1 MFSLLSDN
9 WLICFFHFVIKNDL
23 NKMLTLFLNFPS
35 GFFRRRLISVFVVL
49 RMFTMILIDSY
60 HVGILERYNS
70 LVSLYASF
78 NSGNSFPRFSKR
90 YQYNNMSLIMLKYN
104 GNLPSSDNTA
114 MLVVLLCTPRIILV
128 NPRETKSGRGSRVCH
143 PPPPPP
149 ENCFSER
156 RKMVHSVAFWI

>member
-1 MFSLLSDN
+1 MHTLLCWRTSRYLPNYICNLCEDVRSFVKLLLSSKLLTMVRYFSRPKLFLHILYMFSLLSDN

-90 YQYNNMSLIMLKYN
+90 Y
-104 GNLPSSDNTA
+104 
-114 MLVVLLCTPRIILV
+114 
-128 NPRETKSGRGSRVCH
+128 
-143 PPPPPP
+143 
-149 ENCFSER
+149 
-156 RKMVHSVAFWI
+156 